1 MSPHPKCRIMWK
13 LNCTVKWKMIWS
25 SSVGLIVLQSDD
37 IQHITAKMALR
48 KFNFRLQIYSINAK
62 RLSVFHA
69 SCLCRKVNLS
79 ELVVIQNNGEVL
91 NFRLELYFLDK
102 LLCMSENF
110 STFALRKRRRNVFR

>member
-1 MSPHPKCRIMWK
+1 M
-13 LNCTVKWKMIWS
+13 
-25 SSVGLIVLQSDD
+25 
-37 IQHITAKMALR
+37 
-48 KFNFRLQIYSINAK
+48 FNFRLQIYSIIAI

-69 SCLCRKVNLS
+69 ICLCRKVNLS
-79 ELVVIQNNGEVL
+79 ELVVIQNGGEVL